1 MSYCTDT
8 IPSNC
13 VPWNGPSI
21 PCLGLCKGD
30 NVSEVIVKLATKI
43 CEVAEPYDLSTLNL
57 QCALDI
63 FDNDEPSSRTIA
75 TVLQLL
81 LDNDCGLKELIDN
94 LQAQITGLGETTFV
108 VDLKCLA
115 EFDSFGNPLPYTE
128 ETVIQGLINEICAI
142 KTTVAYLSGK
152 VVDLQNQIDNIEL
165 NPVINEPSITTCVNP
180 NLLPA
185 STQIKN
191 TSTELCNYKNIVGPS
206 SDVATALSRIC
217 PDWNTKFQTEPGW
230 IPAPI
235 NFMQQMNNF
244 FIAFCNILGRVETI
258 EGTCC
263 APSCSDIE
271 IGFSIEV
278 VDDQIIIR
286 FRDLDG
292 TNIPAGWVNNGST
305 MTITDP
311 LTGDT
316 TTFSIPLA
324 QNYETETISLSGFT
338 PGNTLVFTLQA
349 NMKNGSYTCA
359 KLVTK
364 TWKYT
369 TNTCC
374 VITNIGEGSAT
385 IFYQTNTSGG
395 S

>member
-1 MSYCTDT
+1 MSTCTDT

-30 NVSEVIVKLATKI
+30 NVSQIIVKLATKI
-43 CEVAEPYDLSTLNL
+43 CEVAEPYDLSSLTL
-57 QCALDI
+57 QCALDL
-63 FDNDEPSSRTIA
+63 FDNTEPETRTINS
-75 TVLQLL
+75 VLQLL
-81 LDNDCGLKELIDN
+81 INNECSLKDLIDN
-94 LQAQITGLGETTFV
+94 LQAQITGLGTRTFI

-128 ETVIQGLINEICAI
+128 QTVIQGLIDEVCSQKAI
-142 KTTVAYLSGK
+142 VTFLSGK
-152 VVDLQNQIDNIEL
+152 VTDLQNQIDNLDL
-165 NPVINEPSITTCVNP
+165 NPVINEPSITTCINP
-180 NLLPA
+180 SLLPA
-185 STQIKN
+185 STQIKAVA
-191 TSTELCNYKNIVGPS
+191 SDLCNYKSIVGPA
-206 SDVATALSRIC
+206 SDVATAMSRVC
-217 PDWNTKFQTEPGW
+217 PDWNTKFSSQTGW
-230 IPAPI
+230 IVNPT
-235 NFMQQMNNF
+235 NFMQDVNNL
-244 FIAFCNILGRVETI
+244 FIAFCNVLGRVESI
-258 EGTCC
+258 ENTCC
-263 APSCSDIE
+263 APSCDNIK

-292 TNIPAGWVNNGST
+292 TFIPTGWINNGST

-311 LTGDT
+311 ATGDT

-324 QNYETETISLSGFT
+324 QNYETGTISLAGFT
-338 PGNTLVFTLQA
+338 KGHTLVFTLQA

-359 KLVTK
+359 KLATV

-369 TNTCC
+369 TNSCC
-374 VITNIGEGSAT
+374 VITNNGSENAT
-385 IFYQTNTSGG
+385 IFYQTSTG